1 MFLASFRGSETVQVT
16 ALGRSKAAHE
26 FLVLHYFS
34 LDSAMHWEVLMSE
47 VLPAVRLPGASA
59 RRATALEIFGATHIQ
74 PSHRRMPHVLWTDS
88 MTWIWNLLMR
98 GRMGRYTGSPD
109 TLVLNQRIDL
119 RGFSAGSFAGLSTLQ
134 LLWKIPNV
142 VTNGKLGA
150 IACPPQLLV
159 TPPAAHALHLLHY
172 EADQLCVWKPG
183 QRQLD
188 QLQIRYT
195 YVCTEGSA
203 YKEHFGAKEHSYSH
217 WLTLNHSAGWW
228 DLARFLFLH
237 PDAASSAKRDAT
249 PLRLLSWLSF
259 RLEPAVDE
267 LIEATM
273 LHLSTAE
280 VVKDIDLLALGT
292 KHLDMETP
300 FESAVALRDHLI
312 ELISVRNLRH
322 RPEALFALFRQ
333 FLQRLTL
340 PRLCHFLD
348 LVLPQLTPVRAPWA
362 DATRTLWTCHHIR
375 AVSHANGYPYQP
387 KVAIAYFFT
396 SHDNIHHVRVFWG
409 TMPLLLFSDP
419 RMVHPVDVNQFQG
432 QAVHRLNQQHIQ
444 LGLRKGMTVLVYY
457 RVQSGPHVN
466 EVFQAVLIAQE
477 SVANRGKRTENKLW
491 KRVVPSETE
500 FAWLPP
506 NIAWAFCSDA
516 LRRRRDCRYLAFN
529 EAHMG
534 LQGRAFQANIL
545 IADMVFLGDT
555 RSAEELAVF
564 TNMAPERL
572 CLGCG
577 LRVEENFTPIFPG
590 ERRPLFAASVKL
602 LQFALR
608 ASSASASA
616 NGLTEEE
623 GALLQA
629 IRPLV
634 TNPDCHF
641 LELLTVLVQSIL
653 EGRTDCP
660 IRGVFGEGK
669 TRAAAAMIAGLL
681 VMDPTLKV
689 MVVTKENAAA
699 HAFAKHIESLQLP
712 SSLEGKFGRLVGVTE
727 LEKGPASKTKLDV
740 LPGFRNDVLRA
751 KQVIIGCGGGFH
763 QECTQPYSPV
773 ARWMSDVDVALNDE
787 GQQYGN
793 LDESSAIAR
802 VPRKGLVVWCGDH
815 KQTPGGLRK
824 SDEARAFRRKLMRR
838 PIALRGNTKFIPPH
852 MLGAIVLPYVQDV
865 PGPQVAGLRQLLQ
878 DSIRQPLKLSTDS
891 ITVLQQLCQETIGKC
906 WDAATTPCCCAA
918 LAVLWLALAPEK
930 FPLQADTF
938 SCAAGT
944 AGKQKWSLILP
955 SSARVSELTY
965 VTIVGTRYPELD
977 TLQNDIIQFSNYL
990 QKGNNAP
997 RVGSCQFSGML
1008 CTATLMPALI
1018 LER

>member
-1 MFLASFRGSETVQVT
+1 
-16 ALGRSKAAHE
+16 
-26 FLVLHYFS
+26 
-34 LDSAMHWEVLMSE
+34 
-47 VLPAVRLPGASA
+47 
-59 RRATALEIFGATHIQ
+59 
-74 PSHRRMPHVLWTDS
+74 MPMD
-88 MTWIWNLLMR
+88 I
-98 GRMGRYTGSPD
+98 
-109 TLVLNQRIDL
+109 RIN
-119 RGFSAGSFAGLSTLQ
+119 RKLQ
-134 LLWKIPNV
+134 LH
-142 VTNGKLGA
+142 T
-150 IACPPQLLV
+150 
-159 TPPAAHALHLLHY
+159 
-172 EADQLCVWKPG
+172 
-183 QRQLD
+183 
-188 QLQIRYT
+188 
-195 YVCTEGSA
+195 S
-203 YKEHFGAKEHSYSH
+203 
-217 WLTLNHSAGWW
+217 
-228 DLARFLFLH
+228 
-237 PDAASSAKRDAT
+237 
-249 PLRLLSWLSF
+249 
-259 RLEPAVDE
+259 
-267 LIEATM
+267 
-273 LHLSTAE
+273 
-280 VVKDIDLLALGT
+280 
-292 KHLDMETP
+292 
-300 FESAVALRDHLI
+300 
-312 ELISVRNLRH
+312 
-322 RPEALFALFRQ
+322 
-333 FLQRLTL
+333 
-340 PRLCHFLD
+340 
-348 LVLPQLTPVRAPWA
+348 
-362 DATRTLWTCHHIR
+362 
-375 AVSHANGYPYQP
+375 
-387 KVAIAYFFT
+387 FT

-409 TMPLLLFSDP
+409 TKPLLLFSDP
-419 RMVHPVDVNQFQG
+419 RKVHPVDVYQFQG

-444 LGLRKGMTVLVYY
+444 LGLRKGMAVLVYY
-457 RVQSGPHVN
+457 RVQSGPHAN

-477 SVANRGKRTENKLW
+477 SVANRGKRTDNKLC

-506 NIAWAFCSDA
+506 DIAWAFCSDA

-577 LRVEENFTPIFPG
+577 LRVEENFTPISPG
-590 ERRPLFAASVKL
+590 ERGPLFAASVKL

-616 NGLTEEE
+616 KGLTEDE
-623 GALLQA
+623 GALLLA

-634 TNPDCHF
+634 TNPDCH
-641 LELLTVLVQSIL
+641 LLAELTALVQSIL

-660 IRGVFGEGK
+660 ISGVFGAGK

-712 SSLEGKFGRLVGVTE
+712 SSLEEKFGRLVGVTE
-727 LEKGPASKTKLDV
+727 LEKGDPLVKTKLDV
-740 LPGFRNDVLRA
+740 LPGFRNDVLRS

-793 LDESSAIAR
+793 SGRVLCHCKGSSQR
-802 VPRKGLVVWCGDH
+802 PCSLVWGSQN
-815 KQTPGGLRK
+815 KRQGGLRK

-838 PIALRGNTKFIPPH
+838 PIALRGDTKFIPPH

-878 DSIRQPLKLSTDS
+878 ESIRQPLKLSTDS
-891 ITVLQQLCQETIGKC
+891 IIVLQQLCQETIGKC

-918 LAVLWLALAPEK
+918 HAVLWLPLAPEK

-955 SSARVSELTY
+955 SSARASELTY
-965 VTIVGTRYPELD
+965 VTIVGARYPELD
-977 TLQNDIIQFSNYL
+977 TLQNDMIQF
-990 QKGNNAP
+990 GN
-997 RVGSCQFSGML
+997 
-1008 CTATLMPALI
+1008 
-1018 LER
+1018 